1 MSILFKLDTED
12 DNAFFSG
19 VTDILIEYQ
28 TLVNNAE
35 PLFQIE
41 GKKLDSVCQVLPK
54 NLYLYNRYFLDM
66 KTLEE
71 YLIIKRNQIQAKLWK
86 KYVEGYPK
94 ALATKD
100 IQNYILGD
108 ADYVAL
114 SRVIIEVQD
123 LKEKFKAITEAF
135 EQMNWQLS
143 NITKLRIAE
152 IQETIL

>member
-12 DNAFFSG
+12 DDAFFSG

-71 YLIIKRNQIQAKLWK
+71 YLVIKRNQIQAKLWK

>member
-28 TLVNNAE
+28 TLVNKAE